1 MTTFVATLF
10 VVYIIGIVVQLI
22 DVASEREATLS
33 NIANILFCVGM
44 GTWAGFLLFA
54 K

>member
-1 MTTFVATLF
+1 MTTFVTTLF
-10 VVYIIGIVVQLI
+10 VLYIIGVVAQLI
-22 DVASEREATLS
+22 DIASNREASL
-33 NIANILFCVGM
+33 ANIGSILFYVGM

>member
-1 MTTFVATLF
+1 MTTFITTLF
-10 VVYIIGIVVQLI
+10 ILYIIGFILELVLVFTTELTVLNVLKI
-22 DVASEREATLS
+22 LS
-33 NIANILFCVGM
+33 YVGM